1 MVERFLMKRI
11 VVGLVIVF
19 LGVSHLYGEYFTS
32 LQEAYDYATEHEEYP
47 EIDNTDWLN
56 PDFSTFL
63 KQERPGFWSRLLM
76 WVKIKRPAWSVL
88 GFKHLIERIV
98 NERELNGLTGNFV
111 QKVSPLPGSKFLI
124 WGDLHGAFHSL
135 VRDLGFLQQQG
146 IVNEDFKIIN
156 DNYYFVFN
164 GNVVDRSPYSLEILT
179 LVMQLMVVNQHRIF
193 YIRGDHE
200 DKQKWHSYG
209 LGRELKIRARHL
221 SREKIPLSRQ
231 LTRFFNTLPRGLYL
245 NNGTKNKK
253 VNVVRIAYPGR
264 YFAELDESR
273 FAGFLAELAGEKPEL
288 FRLDQKQ
295 ETEKD
300 VSIRALI
307 RGEDRTTT
315 YQKSKGLGLLEA
327 ERDATAWSVLSSP
340 IGSHRRLYEFFF
352 DSFAEL
358 TIQPKINEWTIAG
371 FYQDVRQLLGFKQ
384 GTIFN
389 LVSGRII
396 KTEEVAQVSPIAGIR
411 QDIQEVKEK
420 LEDLDKEVGQV
431 KDELKELKEKDR
443 VVKKEK
449 PKPLKKKVSP
459 EKAAPPKKAVYRP
472 KELVF
477 GSTLDLSKGV
487 KIASERVK
495 SGVHLRVE
503 KLRQEGGIDG
513 VDFKVIFRDDEYT
526 PKKARAN
533 IEQFI
538 KDGIDMTLCS
548 LGSPTLEAY
557 VDLIKEGKVLV
568 LFPITG
574 APIFR
579 DPKLRYIVHF
589 RACYCAE
596 ARVLVEYAREKLKAN
611 KFVIFYQND
620 VFGRGALGGARS
632 AVKKLNIG
640 EENWIELAYERN
652 DVNFAKQAQRIKQEN
667 PDAIIFLST
676 SIAAKGLIRQIGV
689 GDLAGK
695 TLCGL
700 SDFAVNVFRKF
711 AKQKGLEFII
721 ASVVPNPE
729 TSELAIVKRF
739 RKEAKKHNVQ
749 MDTFALEGYI
759 NTSILIDVIKK
770 IIGPITKDAIIAEIE
785 KIKKYDFEGL
795 LLDFNQKSREL
806 LGYIW
811 LYTGGSHWER
821 IVVTN
826 DS

>member
-19 LGVSHLYGEYFTS
+19 LGVPHLYGEYFTS

-47 EIDNTDWLN
+47 EIDNTDWLK

-76 WVKIKRPAWSVL
+76 WTKIKRPAWSVL

-111 QKVSPLPGSKFLI
+111 QKISPLPGSKFLI

-146 IVNEDFKIIN
+146 IINEDFKIIN
-156 DNYYFVFN
+156 NNYYFVFN
-164 GNVVDRSPYSLEILT
+164 GNVVDRTPYSLEILT
-179 LVMQLMVVNQHRIF
+179 LVMQLMIVNQHRIF
-193 YIRGDHE
+193 YIRGNHE

-253 VNVVRIAYPGR
+253 VNVVRITYHGR

-273 FAGFLAELAGEKPEL
+273 FAGFLAKLAGEKPEL

-315 YQKSKGLGLLEA
+315 YQKSKGLVLLEA
-327 ERDATAWSVLSSP
+327 ERGATAWSVLSSP

-396 KTEEVAQVSPIAGIR
+396 KAEEVAQVSPIAGIR

-431 KDELKELKEKDR
+431 KDELKELKEKDK

-449 PKPLKKKVSP
+449 LKPPPKKILP
-459 EKAAPPKKAVYRP
+459 EKVAPPKK
-472 KELVF
+472 LVF

-495 SGVHLRVE
+495 NGVELRIKE
-503 KLRQEGGIDG
+503 EGGIDG
-513 VDFKVIFRDDEYT
+513 IDFKVIFRDDEYT
-526 PKKARAN
+526 PKKARLN
-533 IEQFI
+533 IEQFL

-557 VDLIKEGKVLV
+557 VDLVKEGKVLV

-574 APIFR
+574 ALIFR
-579 DPKLRYIVHF
+579 DPKLRYMIHF
-589 RACYCAE
+589 RACHCAE
-596 ARVLVEYAREKLKAN
+596 SRVLIKYAGEKLKAK

-620 VFGRGALGGARS
+620 AFGLGALSGARDS
-632 AVKKLNIG
+632 MKELKIK
-640 EENWIELAYERN
+640 EENWIELSYERN
-652 DVNFAKQAQRIKQEN
+652 YVNFEKQANRIKEEN
-667 PDAIIFLST
+667 ADAIIFLST

-689 GDLAGK
+689 DNLAGK

-700 SDFAVNVFRKF
+700 SDFAVDVFRKF
-711 AKQKGLEFII
+711 VKQKGLEFII
-721 ASVVPNPE
+721 VSVVPNPA

-749 MDTFALEGYI
+749 IDTFALEGYI

-770 IIGPITKDAIIAEIE
+770 ITGPITKDAIITEIE

-806 LGYIW
+806 SNYIW
-811 LYTGGSHWER
+811 LYTGIPNWER
-821 IVVTN
+821 IVVIH